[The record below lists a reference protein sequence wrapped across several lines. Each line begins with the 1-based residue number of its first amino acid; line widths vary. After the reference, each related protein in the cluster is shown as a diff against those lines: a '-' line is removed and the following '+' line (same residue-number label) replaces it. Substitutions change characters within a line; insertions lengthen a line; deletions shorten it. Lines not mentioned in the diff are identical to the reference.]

1 MLYLNK
7 QDIIRSITPH
17 EMMEAIEKAYGLFT
31 AGNYFMPDRPTV
43 EYQNKTIVYMP
54 CFADGAMGQK
64 ILTVFPENTQRGL
77 SAIDGLMLLCDYD
90 TGIPQVM
97 MDGKTL
103 TALRTGGVGGVAV
116 RHLSPADAHT
126 LAVIGAGVQGANQA
140 AFACAARPIQH
151 IYVYDAYAKDP
162 APFIHRLEEVLGET
176 HPPVTFCASSQEAA
190 RQSQILITATTSN
203 KPVFPDDSA
212 LFAGK
217 CCIGVGSYKPTMRE
231 YPPCLWSLL
240 SQVYV
245 DLPFACEESGD
256 LSQPLS
262 EGLLTMDQVITMGQ
276 LLAGQATKPKE
287 GETAFFKTVGMALF
301 DLIAAQA
308 IAQKAMEKGIGQKIQ
323 L

>member
-7 QDIIRSITPH
+7 QDLIRSITPQ
-17 EMMEAIEKAYGLFT
+17 EMMDAIEKAYGLFT

-77 SAIDGLMLLCDYD
+77 PAIDGLMLLCDYD

-97 MDGKTL
+97 MDGKAL

-116 RHLSPADAHT
+116 RHLSQADACT
-126 LAVIGAGVQGANQA
+126 LAIIGAGVQGANQA
-140 AFACAARPIQH
+140 AFACAARPIGH
-151 IYVYDAYAKDP
+151 IYVYDSYAKDP
-162 APFIHRLEEVLGET
+162 APFIHRLEEVLGED
-176 HPPVTFCASSQEAA
+176 HPPVTFCSSPEEAA

-203 KPVFPDDSA
+203 EPVFPDDST

-256 LSQPLS
+256 LSQPLQ
-262 EGLLTMDQVITMGQ
+262 EGLLTMEKVYTMGQ
-276 LLAGQATKPKE
+276 LLAGQAPRPKE
-287 GETAFFKTVGMALF
+287 EETAFFKTVGMALF

-308 IAQKAMEKGIGQKIQ
+308 IAQKAMEKGIGQKIE

>member
-7 QDIIRSITPH
+7 QDIIRSITPQ

-31 AGNYFMPDRPTV
+31 AGDYFMPDRPTV
-43 EYQNKTIVYMP
+43 EYQDKTIVYMP
-54 CFADGAMGQK
+54 CFADGSMGQK
-64 ILTVFPENTQRGL
+64 ILTVFPENTRHGL
-77 SAIDGLMLLCDYD
+77 PAIDGLMLLCDYD

-97 MDGKTL
+97 MDGKAL

-116 RHLSPADAHT
+116 RRLSPADSHT

-140 AFACAARPIQH
+140 AFACAARPIRH

-162 APFIHRLEEVLGET
+162 ALFIHRLGEILGEE
-176 HPPVTFCASSQEAA
+176 HPPVSFCSSAEEAA
-190 RQSQILITATTSN
+190 RQSQILITATTSHE
-203 KPVFPDDSA
+203 PVFPNDSA

-231 YPPCLWSLL
+231 YPPCLWDLL

-256 LSQPLS
+256 LSQPLC
-262 EGLLTMDQVITMGQ
+262 EGLLTMEQVYTMGQ
-276 LLAGQATKPKE
+276 LLAGKAPIPPK
-287 GETAFFKTVGMALF
+287 GETVFFKTVGMALF
-301 DLIAAQA
+301 DLMAAQA
-308 IAQKAMEKGIGQKIQ
+308 IAGKALEKGIGQQIQ